1 MDQTIRKIMELDAE
15 TENRLNASKQKCAQ
29 IVEDARKQAAAIAQA
44 QKHQTRDTITEL
56 EEQARTECE
65 RKIAELRAGFESQSE
80 AMERHFNT
88 QHDALLNTLF
98 DETLRAAEA

>member
-1 MDQTIRKIMELDAE
+1 MDQTIRKILELDAE
-15 TENRLNASKQKCAQ
+15 TENRLNASKLKCSE
-29 IVEDARKQAAAIAQA
+29 IVENARSQAAAIAQA
-44 QKHQTRDTITEL
+44 QKHQTRDTVTEL

-65 RKIAELRAGFESQSE
+65 RKIAELRSGFEAQTE
-80 AMERHFNT
+80 AMERQFRT